1 MRDVGFRSNHVNHF
15 FFLLCMFTSFIYNQ
29 IMVEVRKFV
38 YDQIPYELFIF
49 KKLIIHSSNEG
60 TCFANKSFKVFVLV

>member
-1 MRDVGFRSNHVNHF
+1 
-15 FFLLCMFTSFIYNQ
+15 MFTSFIYNQ

>member
-1 MRDVGFRSNHVNHF
+1 
-15 FFLLCMFTSFIYNQ
+15 
-29 IMVEVRKFV
+29 MVEVRKFV

-60 TCFANKSFKVFVLV
+60 TCFANKSFKVFVLVWKFKDKTIHMQYEVLIGFD

>member
-1 MRDVGFRSNHVNHF
+1 
-15 FFLLCMFTSFIYNQ
+15 
-29 IMVEVRKFV
+29 MVEVRKFV
-38 YDQIPYELFIF
+38 YDEIPYELFIF